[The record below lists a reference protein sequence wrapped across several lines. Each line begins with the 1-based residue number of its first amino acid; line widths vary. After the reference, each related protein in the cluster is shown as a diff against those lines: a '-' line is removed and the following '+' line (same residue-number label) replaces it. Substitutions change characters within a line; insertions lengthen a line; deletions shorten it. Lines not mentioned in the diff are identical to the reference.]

1 MKEELE
7 ICVRAKESF
16 NEVYKKMLN
25 LGFHIQEDFIL
36 KDIYMVPNDIS
47 ISLENENL
55 IFFHKNHTPLY
66 FYCIKS
72 QTQSPTY

>member
-16 NEVYKKMLN
+16 DEVYKKMLD
-25 LGFHIQEDFIL
+25 LGFHVQEDFIL
-36 KDIYMVPNDIS
+36 KDIYMIPNDIS

-55 IFFHKNHTPLY
+55 IFSNYILIRETVGKRKVLAL
-66 FYCIKS
+66 K
-72 QTQSPTY
+72 QKK